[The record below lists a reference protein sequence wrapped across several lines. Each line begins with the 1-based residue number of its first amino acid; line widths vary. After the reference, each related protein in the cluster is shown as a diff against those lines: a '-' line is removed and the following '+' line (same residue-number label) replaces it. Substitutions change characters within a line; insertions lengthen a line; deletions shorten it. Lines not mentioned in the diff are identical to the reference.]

1 LSNSLLLDISGGY
14 NYVFSDDVN
23 FYNNKDSRTSGANDG
38 FWNLGV
44 GLIFTGEGGS
54 SDADRDGLSRD
65 EELQLGTNSDV
76 ADSDGD
82 GLSDGLEVH
91 QYKTDPL
98 NKDSDGDGLSDNDEI
113 KVYITNPNLVDTD
126 KDGITD
132 GDEVLKYETDPL
144 REDSDIDGI
153 KDKVELEETKTNPIK
168 SDTDGDGLK
177 DGEEI
182 EKYKTDPTKHDTD
195 GDGISDGDEIFKY
208 NTNPSKA
215 DTDGGEVNDKVEIDR
230 GTNPLNPEDD
240 IILDI
245 ASPVILE
252 GVTFASGSAE
262 LTPESEKML
271 QRVLNTL
278 NAYPNMNVE
287 IRGYTDN
294 VGRASSNLKLSQRR
308 ADSVRFW
315 LINKG
320 VNPQRIAANGYG
332 AQNPIADNNT
342 NEGRRLNRRI
352 EFAKTN

>member
-1 LSNSLLLDISGGY
+1 M
-14 NYVFSDDVN
+14 
-23 FYNNKDSRTSGANDG
+23 
-38 FWNLGV
+38 
-44 GLIFTGEGGS
+44 
-54 SDADRDGLSRD
+54 
-65 EELQLGTNSDV
+65 
-76 ADSDGD
+76 
-82 GLSDGLEVH
+82 
-91 QYKTDPL
+91 
-98 NKDSDGDGLSDNDEI
+98 
-113 KVYITNPNLVDTD
+113 VDTD

-153 KDKVELEETKTNPIK
+153 KDKVEIEETKTNPIK
-168 SDTDGDGLK
+168 SDTDSDGLK

-215 DTDGGEVNDKVEIDR
+215 DTDGGEVNDKIEIDR